1 VNAKEGLMQSMS
13 VPAVEV
19 PEGQNGVAPLT
30 KGLEGGKMSSI
41 SSPEEV
47 VDAENR
53 LIQTMS
59 VPPVEVPMAHD
70 QAKVVTLTKGWN
82 ATSTSTPPVVLTSSG
97 VQAYET
103 FMVII
108 CATVMMI
115 VLGM

>member
-19 PEGQNGVAPLT
+19 PEGQNGVVPLT
-30 KGLEGGKMSSI
+30 KCLEGGKMSSI

-82 ATSTSTPPVVLTSSG
+82 ATSTSTPVVLTSCG